1 MSRVIILDIICLLLI
16 IPFDYTFDHTFDTM
30 NSFFFKNNH
39 SLFVQYNFFRPE
51 KKQLTEVNFVH
62 GDLTVEDWSHATMC
76 FANSTCFD
84 DPLMKRIA
92 DKAELMASGTFF
104 ITFTKKLPSEMWEV
118 LEHESH
124 RMSWGSA
131 TVYIQRKL

>member
-1 MSRVIILDIICLLLI
+1 MLPHICLL
-16 IPFDYTFDHTFDTM
+16 FYNYTFFRLTFKIYIFT
-30 NSFFFKNNH
+30 
-39 SLFVQYNFFRPE
+39 
-51 KKQLTEVNFVH
+51 

-84 DPLMKRIA
+84 DPLMSAIA
-92 DKAELMASGTFF
+92 DKAELMQSGTFF

-124 RMSWGSA
+124 QMSWGSA